1 MMNQLNCRFLN
12 NPPPMY
18 QSLSQGPGDKHIRRV
33 RQILMQSLIRRV
45 RQILMQILK
54 YVVSTFD
61 STMYNV

>member
-12 NPPPMY
+12 KPPPMY

-33 RQILMQSLIRRV
+33 RQILK
-45 RQILMQILK
+45 QILK

-61 STMYNV
+61 STFYNV